1 MNTVFFCSNEKCL
14 YDQHQAPQSH
24 KYSMKMDVKSHRLSQ
39 DRKITTPKG
48 QQGKS
53 KEGDQVDPASLIQK
67 LVKIWRFFQ
76 ALSFF

>member
-1 MNTVFFCSNEKCL
+1 
-14 YDQHQAPQSH
+14 
-24 KYSMKMDVKSHRLSQ
+24 MKMDIKSHRLSQ

-67 LVKIWRFFQ
+67 LVKIWRFSQ